1 MTQSSICLEVLDTE
15 TWLFAEL
22 SRVLAAA
29 GERVAVVQLYKALGG
44 GWQIRSPDDAPVP
57 AALKTP

>member
-44 GWQIRSPDDAPVP
+44 G
-57 AALKTP
+57 